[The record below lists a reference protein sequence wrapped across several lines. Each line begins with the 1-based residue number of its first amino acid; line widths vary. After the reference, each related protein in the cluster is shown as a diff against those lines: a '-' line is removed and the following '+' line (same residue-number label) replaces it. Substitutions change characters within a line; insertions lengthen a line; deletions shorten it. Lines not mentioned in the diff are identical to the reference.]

1 MAEKQVDPV
10 ENLKE
15 LLNAITK
22 IILKAFPQ
30 LVAVIALIFFAILAI
45 LLFLFNGTTILP

>member
-1 MAEKQVDPV
+1 MVEIQVDPV

-15 LLNAITK
+15 LLNFIAK

-30 LVAVIALIFFAILAI
+30 FVAIIALIFFAILAI
-45 LLFLFNGTTILP
+45 LLFLFNGLTLEP

>member
-1 MAEKQVDPV
+1 MPKKPVDPV

-15 LLNAITK
+15 LLFSIAK

-30 LVAVIALIFFAILAI
+30 FVAILAFIFFAILAL
-45 LLFLFNGTTILP
+45 LLFLFNRVTIEP